1 MPIVEVKVQHLYILY
16 SRLHSCMHSVQYT
29 TPSQPPSMK
38 QAFCNEA
45 SLIKKH
51 TQTSSPCNVYS
62 TWLTF
67 KLPPFTT
74 PKWIGKTR
82 AKQAISMEPTS
93 QPFLSAAS
101 RDRSAKTTF
110 HIPSPHMHN
119 EIICLH
125 TVTVSPGACNQL
137 THAHK
142 AHGSVFPEV
151 LWPAR
156 STACPQKLGYVDNKQ
171 VGKKKKKKNRG

>member
-1 MPIVEVKVQHLYILY
+1 
-16 SRLHSCMHSVQYT
+16 
-29 TPSQPPSMK
+29 
-38 QAFCNEA
+38 
-45 SLIKKH
+45 
-51 TQTSSPCNVYS
+51 
-62 TWLTF
+62 
-67 KLPPFTT
+67 
-74 PKWIGKTR
+74 
-82 AKQAISMEPTS
+82 MEPTS
-93 QPFLSAAS
+93 QPFLLAAS

-171 VGKKKKKKNRG
+171 VGKKKKKKIEVNKQCVGPSQQSELKQGSTSNKRSQTKLAGAALQASTVAEALSLYYREPHTLICKPGSKWLQQV